1 MSINWKLKS
10 FEELSNTELY
20 TILRLRA
27 EVFIVEQN
35 CPYLDM
41 DGKDQSSF
49 HLMGLN
55 DKHELAAYAR
65 LLPAGLAFKEASIGR
80 VLSSSAARGSGAG
93 MELMQTAIQYIHKK
107 FGEVPIRI
115 GAQLY
120 LKKFYERLGF
130 VQVSEMY
137 LEDDIEHIEMLREGV

>member
-1 MSINWKLKS
+1 MNISWKLKS

-35 CPYLDM
+35 CPYLDL

-49 HLMGLN
+49 HLMGMN
-55 DKHELAAYAR
+55 DKQELAAYAR
-65 LLPAGLAFKEASIGR
+65 LLPAGLGFNEVSIGR
-80 VLSSSAARGSGAG
+80 VLSSSAARGGGAG
-93 MELMQTAIQYIHKK
+93 MELMQTAIQHIHKK

>member
-1 MSINWKLKS
+1 MNISWDLRP
-10 FEELSNTELY
+10 FEELTNTELY
-20 TILRLRA
+20 NILRLRA

-35 CPYLDM
+35 CPYLDL
-41 DGKDQSSF
+41 DGKDQLSF
-49 HLMGLN
+49 HLMGMNEKQDLV
-55 DKHELAAYAR
+55 AYAR
-65 LLPAGLAFKEASIGR
+65 LLPAGLAFEEVSIGR

-93 MELMQTAIQYIHKK
+93 MELMQTAIQHIHKK
-107 FGEVPIRI
+107 FGGVPIRI

-137 LEDDIEHIEMLREGV
+137 LEDDIEHVEMLRKGL

>member
-1 MSINWKLKS
+1 MSISWKLKS
-10 FEELSNTELY
+10 FEELSNVELY
-20 TILRLRA
+20 NILRLRA

-41 DGKDQSSF
+41 DGKDQLSF
-49 HLMGLN
+49 HLMGMN
-55 DKHELAAYAR
+55 DKQELVAYAR
-65 LLPAGLAFKEASIGR
+65 LLPAGLAFKEVSIGR

-93 MELMQTAIQYIHKK
+93 MELMQTAIQYIHKE
-107 FGEVPIRI
+107 FGEVPIHI

>member
-1 MSINWKLKS
+1 MHISWKIKS
-10 FEELSNTELY
+10 FEELSNMELY
-20 TILRLRA
+20 NILRLRA

-35 CPYLDM
+35 CPYLDL
-41 DGKDQSSF
+41 DGKDPSSF
-49 HLMGLN
+49 HLMGMN
-55 DKHELAAYAR
+55 EKQELVAYAR
-65 LLPAGLAFKEASIGR
+65 LLPAGLAFKEVSIGR

-93 MELMQTAIQYIHKK
+93 MELMQTAIQHIHKK

-137 LEDDIEHIEMLREGV
+137 LEDDIEHVEMLRNN

>member
-1 MSINWKLKS
+1 MKISWELKS

-41 DGKDQSSF
+41 DGKDQLSF
-49 HLMGLN
+49 HLMGMN
-55 DKHELAAYAR
+55 DRQELLAYAR
-65 LLPAGLAFKEASIGR
+65 LLPSGLAFREVSIGR

-93 MELMQTAIQYIHKK
+93 MELMQTAIQHIYKK

-137 LEDDIEHIEMLREGV
+137 LEDDIEHIEMLRKGI

>member
-1 MSINWKLKS
+1 MKISWELKS

-41 DGKDQSSF
+41 DGKDQLSF
-49 HLMGLN
+49 HLMGMN
-55 DKHELAAYAR
+55 DRQELLAYAR
-65 LLPAGLAFKEASIGR
+65 LLPAGLAFREVSIGR

-93 MELMQTAIQYIHKK
+93 MELMQTAIQHIYKK

-137 LEDDIEHIEMLREGV
+137 LEDDIEHIEMLRKGI